1 MDASE
6 AKRDDLSQAKSKA
19 ERIDRWQQKQR
30 WTAIPFAAVKKFQ
43 EDQTPHLAAVV
54 AFWAFFSI
62 FPLLLVLVT
71 LLGFFLPDSTKTEVL
86 KNVAAMFPLLNPQ
99 TIGGLTG
106 SWWPLVVGLATAL
119 WSGLGVVRTLE
130 SAFSAVWE
138 IPMVERPGLKEQTLR
153 GLAALAT
160 IGLGL
165 VLSTLISGL
174 VTGTASGLHLG
185 WLGRLVGFV
194 IAIALDVGLFI
205 AAFKW
210 LTDRDVSVKDVLPGA
225 ALSGI
230 VFWLLQQLS
239 GFIISNRL
247 QSSSSTY
254 GSFATVITLLW
265 WFYLQGMVTMLGAQ
279 INVVLKHQLWPRSLI
294 GGPDTQADH
303 RAYEAYADER
313 TYHENERVDTEFEG
327 QSKGGAPSG
336 EPRR

>member
-1 MDASE
+1 M
-6 AKRDDLSQAKSKA
+6 
-19 ERIDRWQQKQR
+19 
-30 WTAIPFAAVKKFQ
+30 
-43 EDQTPHLAAVV
+43 

-71 LLGFFLPDSTKTEVL
+71 LLGFFLPESMKADVL
-86 KNVAAMFPLLNPQ
+86 SNVAAMFPLLNAQ
-99 TIGGLTG
+99 TVGGLTG
-106 SWWPLVVGLATAL
+106 SWWALVVGLVTAL
-119 WSGLGVVRTLE
+119 WSGLGVVRTVE
-130 SAFSAVWE
+130 SAFSSIWE
-138 IPMVERPGLKEQTLR
+138 IPMTERPGLKEQTVR
-153 GLAALAT
+153 GLAALVT

-165 VLSTLISGL
+165 VVSTLISGL
-174 VTGTASGLHLG
+174 VTGTASGLDLG

-210 LTDRDVSVKDVLPGA
+210 LTDRDVTVKDVLPGA
-225 ALSGI
+225 VLSGV

-247 QSSSSTY
+247 QSASSTY
-254 GSFATVITLLW
+254 GNFATVITLLW
-265 WFYLQGMVTMLGAQ
+265 WFYLQATVTMLGAQ

-313 TYHENERVDTEFEG
+313 TYHENEHVETEFRDED
-327 QSKGGAPSG
+327 KGGAPSG
-336 EPRR
+336 QPRR